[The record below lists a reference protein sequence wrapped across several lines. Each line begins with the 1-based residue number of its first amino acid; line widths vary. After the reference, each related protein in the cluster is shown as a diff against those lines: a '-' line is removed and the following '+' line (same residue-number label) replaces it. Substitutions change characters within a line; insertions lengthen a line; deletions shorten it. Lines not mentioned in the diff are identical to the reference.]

1 MKYFRKL
8 IDYLK
13 STRMEAKSV
22 NWPSRKETLRLTLL
36 VIGISLIIAAYL
48 GLLDFIFIKILEFFV
63 P

>member
-13 STRMEAKSV
+13 STRLEAKSV
-22 NWPSRKETLRLTLL
+22 NWPSRAETLRLTLL
-36 VIGISLIIAAYL
+36 VIGISLVIAAYL